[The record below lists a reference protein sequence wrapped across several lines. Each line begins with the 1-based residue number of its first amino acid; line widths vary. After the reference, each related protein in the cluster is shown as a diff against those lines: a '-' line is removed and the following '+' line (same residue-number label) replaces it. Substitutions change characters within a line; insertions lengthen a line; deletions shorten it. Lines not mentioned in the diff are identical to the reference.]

1 MLLVAA
7 YVAVE
12 AVRALLDGSHAD
24 TTVFGVA
31 IAAISL
37 AVLPPL
43 GVLKMRVARG
53 LESQALRG
61 DGVLTLA
68 AATLAGITLVALLAN
83 SALTGGGQTPQ
94 PRYSSLSPL
103 QARPSRGC
111 SSPLR
116 LTGGRFRQIRVRA
129 PGRLLG
135 RRSCLQA
142 ASPSA
147 ASPSLRLAV
156 FFSLSSWEL
165 GVLIFAVVGGACV
178 VGVLTGRF
186 LRANSERHREPIG
199 ALQGALLGVVGLI
212 LAFGLSLA
220 VGRYQD
226 RRADVV
232 SDANTIGTAYL
243 RAQTIAE
250 PQRTAS
256 LALLRSYNDLA
267 IRVTHEIPGSAAIR
281 ATSAQQELLQ
291 RRLWHLAGESLN
303 ARPRD
308 SAPRLYV
315 DSLNAM
321 IDQQN
326 VRLSGLNNRV
336 PNEVLWLELLGAA
349 VALGL
354 LALYLSVLGRGMIPI
369 AAAAVIVSFLVLVTF
384 DLDRPTRG
392 LIEIPATPLLA
403 EKATMSL
410 PPAAPAP
417 R

>member
-1 MLLVAA
+1 M
-7 YVAVE
+7 
-12 AVRALLDGSHAD
+12 
-24 TTVFGVA
+24 
-31 IAAISL
+31 
-37 AVLPPL
+37 
-43 GVLKMRVARG
+43 
-53 LESQALRG
+53 
-61 DGVLTLA
+61 
-68 AATLAGITLVALLAN
+68 
-83 SALTGGGQTPQ
+83 
-94 PRYSSLSPL
+94 
-103 QARPSRGC
+103 
-111 SSPLR
+111 
-116 LTGGRFRQIRVRA
+116 
-129 PGRLLG
+129 
-135 RRSCLQA
+135 
-142 ASPSA
+142 
-147 ASPSLRLAV
+147 

-165 GVLIFAVVGGACV
+165 GFLIFAVVLGACAL
-178 VGVLTGRF
+178 GVLAGRF

-199 ALQGALLGVVGLI
+199 VLQGALLGVVGLI

-232 SDANTIGTAYL
+232 TDANTIGTAYL

-267 IRVTHEIPGSAAIR
+267 IRLTYEIPGSAAIR
-281 ATSAQQELLQ
+281 ATAARQGQLQ
-291 RRLWHLAGESLN
+291 RGLWRLAGQSLN

-308 SAPRLYV
+308 NAPRLYV
-315 DSLNAM
+315 DSLNDM
-321 IDQQN
+321 IDQQT

-336 PNEVLWLELLGAA
+336 PDAVLWLELLGAA

-354 LALYLSVLGRGMIPI
+354 LALYLSVLGKGPIPI
-369 AAAAVIVSFLVLVTF
+369 VAAALIVSFLVLITF

-392 LIEIPATPLLA
+392 LIQIPATPLLA